1 MPSFIKGV
9 MHQGASCVQ
18 IFYVISAYLGC
29 SYFYR
34 PGAST
39 LGYYKKR
46 AFRILPLYYS
56 AIVMAMVYVE
66 VFRCGTTPDS
76 MGLGWLRY
84 FLGLNMLLPSNSF
97 DDWNNCFGFWAMG
110 CLLFFY
116 VILPSL
122 IKFVNCFS
130 WSVVFFVICWV
141 GSLFLLQIDT
151 VDRFLIYWGPFNQ
164 LQYFALGIVAFY
176 ANREKKQSLAILM
189 MLLFALLPNK
199 TDECPLLFALLS
211 GIAIMAIKDEDVM
224 ISRGGQKVLQFFS
237 KYSFHIYLSHMLAL
251 SAASV
256 VSGKYFA
263 DSALWLYGS
272 RFILTVFLT
281 VLLSVLLELSQ
292 RTIFRCISAFS
303 K

>member
-1 MPSFIKGV
+1 MN
-9 MHQGASCVQ
+9 QGASCVQ
-18 IFYVISAYLGC
+18 IFYVICAYLGC

-39 LGYYKKR
+39 IGYYKKR

-56 AIVMAMVYVE
+56 AIVMAMVYTE
-66 VFRCGTTPDS
+66 FFRYGTTPDS

-84 FLGLNMLLPSNSF
+84 FLGVNMLLPSNNF
-97 DDWNNCFGFWAMG
+97 DVWNNCFGFWAMG
-110 CLLFFY
+110 CILFFY
-116 VILPSL
+116 VILPL
-122 IKFVNCFS
+122 LVKCVNSFRRS
-130 WSVVFFVICWV
+130 IVFFIICWT

-164 LQYFALGIVAFY
+164 MQYFALGIVAFY
-176 ANREKKQSLAILM
+176 ANREKKQSLAILL

-199 TDECPLLFALLS
+199 ANESSLLFALLS
-211 GIAIMAIKDEDVM
+211 GIAIMSIKDEDVM
-224 ISRGGQKVLQFFS
+224 IKRGGQKVLQFFS
-237 KYSFHIYLSHMLAL
+237 KYSFHIYLSHMMAL

-263 DSALWLYGS
+263 VSALCLYGT
-272 RFILTVFLT
+272 RFILTMFLT
-281 VLLSVLLELSQ
+281 ILLSVLLELSQ
-292 RTIFRCISAFS
+292 RTIFRCLPAYR